1 MDPLNPGY
9 LDDLRNHCEHVHNHT
24 NGLDD
29 ALWGP
34 EDLPFSVLPPSTV
47 WSPDEKHTLF
57 RALSRHSRLRPDLIA
72 ESIGTKSTVEV
83 CVYLETLENR
93 RGEDI
98 GIRGFPSALEVTDAI
113 VNFEMDQAKTLATL
127 EIEAESLGESFF
139 RNHKE
144 ERPRKRQRTAGMRL
158 SKNQECETG
167 TNVMPENVNGLE
179 DAGPI
184 FDLRSVKGLIWMLE
198 EWLESALRHLAL
210 FIEAQRIDPEVQ
222 YPEVSQSHVECALAT
237 FEGRR
242 SPATYLVANDDTDG
256 SQSNTAGHQTASP
269 GAVEG
274 ATLPEP
280 SFNFAWHPAIVQS
293 IDNPTLPE
301 EPIFEDELMEW
312 TDDDWGPDFH
322 DKDTEVDLNDQQT
335 AWRECQRL
343 CRHYQLAAWD
353 DKGDK
358 PEKRA
363 QDHIPGQK
371 KARASFNF
379 TSEQLAALDAF
390 RSWNNHPTWEDIVEL
405 AKEIVSDELVI
416 YHWFIA
422 RALRKTTSKGG
433 QSGAKEP
440 VRLTPIQIN
449 ALELVYT
456 SNNKPTI
463 EEQAQVA
470 AKTELSPSQVYFW
483 FRNRAARN
491 PHHTRPTKS
500 RPLKSRKGNLSDEKH
515 AITLR
520 LDQYAVLE
528 VAYTTTPDPDERT
541 RANLASQLNLTT
553 EQINYWF
560 GKRANLRSQRRDTAS
575 MLGGT
580 GEEAESC
587 GEDSSAEPEEESTSL
602 NPENSLVEGSLAGV
616 IAGSRQAS
624 HEILRTIPLY
634 VARSRGVATSSGPY
648 DTVVIGGGPGGYV
661 AAIKSAQLGL
671 KTACIENRGS
681 LGGTCLNVG
690 CIPSK
695 AMLNNSHL
703 FHQAQHDFKRRG
715 IDVDGV
721 KLNLATMLDAKN
733 TSVVG
738 LTSGIE
744 YLLKKNKVDYIKGT
758 GSFIDNNKL
767 HVSLLDGGETQIETK
782 HTIIATGSEV
792 TPFPGL
798 EIDEKQIVSSTGA
811 LDLQEV
817 PKKMVV
823 IGGGIIGLEMGS
835 VWSRLG
841 AEVTVVEYLGAIGGA
856 GMDEEV
862 AKTFQRTLSKQG
874 LKFKLNTKVLS
885 GEKVDG
891 QVKIKVE
898 AAKGGKEET
907 LDADVVLVAI
917 GRRPY
922 TKGLGLEKVGVEVD
936 KRGRVIIDDQYH
948 TSTPGI
954 LAIGDVTFGPM
965 LAHKAEEEGIAAA
978 EIIKKGHGHVN
989 YGAIPSVVYTHPEV
1003 AWVGKNEQELKAE
1016 GVQYNVGKFPFS
1028 ANSRAKTNLD
1038 TEGFVKFLS
1047 EKETDKVL
1055 GVHII
1060 GPNAGEMI
1068 ASAVLA
1074 VEYGASSEDIART
1087 SHAHPTLSEA
1097 FKEAAMAA
1105 YDNAI
1110 HV

>member
-1 MDPLNPGY
+1 ML
-9 LDDLRNHCEHVHNHT
+9 LT
-24 NGLDD
+24 
-29 ALWGP
+29 A
-34 EDLPFSVLPPSTV
+34 
-47 WSPDEKHTLF
+47 
-57 RALSRHSRLRPDLIA
+57 
-72 ESIGTKSTVEV
+72 
-83 CVYLETLENR
+83 
-93 RGEDI
+93 
-98 GIRGFPSALEVTDAI
+98 VT
-113 VNFEMDQAKTLATL
+113 
-127 EIEAESLGESFF
+127 
-139 RNHKE
+139 
-144 ERPRKRQRTAGMRL
+144 RT
-158 SKNQECETG
+158 
-167 TNVMPENVNGLE
+167 
-179 DAGPI
+179 
-184 FDLRSVKGLIWMLE
+184 
-198 EWLESALRHLAL
+198 
-210 FIEAQRIDPEVQ
+210 
-222 YPEVSQSHVECALAT
+222 
-237 FEGRR
+237 
-242 SPATYLVANDDTDG
+242 
-256 SQSNTAGHQTASP
+256 
-269 GAVEG
+269 
-274 ATLPEP
+274 
-280 SFNFAWHPAIVQS
+280 
-293 IDNPTLPE
+293 
-301 EPIFEDELMEW
+301 
-312 TDDDWGPDFH
+312 
-322 DKDTEVDLNDQQT
+322 
-335 AWRECQRL
+335 
-343 CRHYQLAAWD
+343 
-353 DKGDK
+353 
-358 PEKRA
+358 
-363 QDHIPGQK
+363 
-371 KARASFNF
+371 
-379 TSEQLAALDAF
+379 
-390 RSWNNHPTWEDIVEL
+390 
-405 AKEIVSDELVI
+405 
-416 YHWFIA
+416 
-422 RALRKTTSKGG
+422 
-433 QSGAKEP
+433 
-440 VRLTPIQIN
+440 
-449 ALELVYT
+449 
-456 SNNKPTI
+456 
-463 EEQAQVA
+463 
-470 AKTELSPSQVYFW
+470 
-483 FRNRAARN
+483 
-491 PHHTRPTKS
+491 
-500 RPLKSRKGNLSDEKH
+500 
-515 AITLR
+515 
-520 LDQYAVLE
+520 
-528 VAYTTTPDPDERT
+528 
-541 RANLASQLNLTT
+541 
-553 EQINYWF
+553 
-560 GKRANLRSQRRDTAS
+560 
-575 MLGGT
+575 
-580 GEEAESC
+580 
-587 GEDSSAEPEEESTSL
+587 
-602 NPENSLVEGSLAGV
+602 
-616 IAGSRQAS
+616 AGSRQAS

-634 VARSRGVATSSGPY
+634 VARARGVATSSGPY

-703 FHQAQHDFKRRG
+703 YHQAQHDFKRRG
-715 IDVDGV
+715 IEVDGV
-721 KLNLATMLDAKN
+721 KLNLNTMLDAKN
-733 TSVVG
+733 NSVVG

-744 YLLKKNKVDYIKGT
+744 YLFKKNKVDYIKGT
-758 GSFIDNNKL
+758 GSFISNNKL
-767 HVSLLDGGETQIETK
+767 HVSLLDGGEAEIETK
-782 HTIIATGSEV
+782 NTIIATGSEV

-811 LDLQEV
+811 LDLQQV

-922 TKGLGLEKVGVEVD
+922 TNGLNLDKVGVEMD

-948 TSTPGI
+948 TSAPGI

-989 YGAIPSVVYTHPEV
+989 YEAIPSVVYTHPEV
-1003 AWVGKNEQELKAE
+1003 AWVGKSEQELKAA

-1068 ASAVLA
+1068 ASGVLA

-1105 YDNAI
+1105 YDNPI